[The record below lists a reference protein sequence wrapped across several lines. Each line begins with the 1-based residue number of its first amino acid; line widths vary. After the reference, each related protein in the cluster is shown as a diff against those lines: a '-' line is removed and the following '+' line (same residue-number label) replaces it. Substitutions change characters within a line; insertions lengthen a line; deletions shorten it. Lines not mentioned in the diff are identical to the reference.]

1 MSPEENAEIL
11 LLARLEP
18 VPVPTSLCQSFDPK
32 ETLQDSKLKPTI
44 ADLVVDVFHIHDIP
58 NSHQLSQ
65 TTLSATY
72 LPHVR
77 SHFPLTSPHHALH
90 KHLCC
95 F

>member
-1 MSPEENAEIL
+1 MSPEENVELL

-18 VPVPTSLCQSFDPK
+18 VPMPTSLCQSFDPK

-65 TTLSATY
+65 TTLSARY
-72 LPHVR
+72 IPHVH
-77 SHFPLTSPHHALH
+77 SDFPDHQPPPCPS
-90 KHLCC
+90 
-95 F
+95 

>member
-1 MSPEENAEIL
+1 MSPEENVEIL
-11 LLARLEP
+11 LLARLET

-65 TTLSATY
+65 TTISTTY
-72 LPHVR
+72 IPHVHSHLPHHQPQPR
-77 SHFPLTSPHHALH
+77 PCTS
-90 KHLCC
+90 
-95 F
+95 